1 MAAPTPS
8 AALSRIDNGSL
19 CGGRSRRRR
28 RQVGDHAHGE
38 AMTKVKIRHYVVKSS
53 KGFWQPTRGMRALGF
68 YSVPCGRDGPDAWA
82 IAERW
87 NERWDKTREGHAPS
101 PAMVA
106 ADSLSPERSEE
117 LTIYPPRSLGEAFGR
132 YRRTEEWRAKAKRT
146 REDWWR
152 GWKRIRP
159 IFGDC
164 DPRTVTLEAISE
176 WRKAIEETISL
187 REAHRSLK
195 IWRAL
200 WKVSAAMHYCRR
212 DDDPSLGVRNRA
224 APGRNLEWTEGEVV
238 RVAKRAWRMGY
249 YGLAAVIAVA
259 WDTQLSPGDVRALRA
274 SQMARGV
281 RGQAFFTERGKT
293 GKPVGG
299 ILSLRSMAVLSAY
312 LQRLGAEL
320 HGDAYI
326 FRNRSGAPYSS
337 DTLGDDFR
345 DVRTAVFGPLE
356 RRTIGHDFRRT
367 GAGEAI
373 AGGAKAEQLAHAMGN
388 TLSVSNALFA
398 TYVPVNVAT
407 LRDVMA
413 ARRAGRRKLR

>member
-1 MAAPTPS
+1 
-8 AALSRIDNGSL
+8 
-19 CGGRSRRRR
+19 
-28 RQVGDHAHGE
+28 
-38 AMTKVKIRHYVVKSS
+38 MTNIKLRHYVVKGR
-53 KGFWQPTRGMRALGF
+53 KGFWQPTKAMRLLGF
-68 YSVPCGRDGPDAWA
+68 YSVPCGDDGPEAWA
-82 IAERW
+82 IAECW
-87 NERWDKTREGHAPS
+87 NARWDKTRRREQPS
-101 PAMVA
+101 PVMVA
-106 ADSLSPERSEE
+106 AEKLSLEQSEE
-117 LTIYPPRSLGEAFGR
+117 LTIYPPRSFGEAFGR
-132 YRRTEEWRAKAKRT
+132 YRRTEEWRAKAPRT

-152 GWKRIRP
+152 GWKRIKP

-164 DPRTVTLEAISE
+164 DPRTITLEAISE
-176 WRKAIEETISL
+176 WRKAIEETVSL

-200 WKVSAAMHYCRR
+200 WKVSAAMHYCKR

-238 RVAKRAWRMGY
+238 RVFKRAWRMGF

-274 SQMARGV
+274 SQLARGV
-281 RGQAFFTERGKT
+281 TGDAFFTERGKT
-293 GKPVGG
+293 GRTVGG
-299 ILSLRSMAVLSAY
+299 ILSTRSLAVLTAY
-312 LQRLGAEL
+312 LEKLGAEL

-326 FRNRSGAPYSS
+326 FRNRSGAPYTS

-345 DVRTAVFGPLE
+345 DVRAVEFGTLE
-356 RRTIGHDFRRT
+356 RRTIGHDFRRS

-373 AGGAKAEQLAHAMGN
+373 SGGAGAEALAHAMGN

-407 LRDVMA
+407 LREVME
-413 ARRAGRRKLR
+413 ARRVGRRKLR